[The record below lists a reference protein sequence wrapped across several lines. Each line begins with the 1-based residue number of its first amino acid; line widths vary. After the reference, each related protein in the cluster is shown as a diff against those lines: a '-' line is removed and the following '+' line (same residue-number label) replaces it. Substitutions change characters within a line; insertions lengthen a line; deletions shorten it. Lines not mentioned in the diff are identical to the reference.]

1 LEADA
6 LNRQPPTAGN
16 DDAALMAR
24 VAQRDPSALAL
35 LYDRYADMV
44 FSVAC
49 RVVRDEALAEEIV
62 QDVFLR
68 LWQLGGR
75 YDAARGSVP
84 GWLVVVARNLGISRL
99 RRRGA
104 NRESSPELAPADVV
118 LTAGGSAELMALVGQ
133 VRRRLEQLSGAQR
146 EVLELAYFE
155 GMSHTEIA
163 RRTQKPLGTVKTL
176 LRSALAALRA
186 AVGAPAEEAE
196 P

>member
-1 LEADA
+1 M
-6 LNRQPPTAGN
+6 NRQPPTAGN

-104 NRESSPELAPADVV
+104 GTESSRELAPADVV

-146 EVLELAYFE
+146 EVVELAYFE